1 MKFKQKHKKEIK
13 RLNKEGNN
21 YSEIADK
28 IMTTFF
34 DDFDKYSHRTIRGEV
49 SNELHIVAK
58 TVHPHFGTHLVT
70 GCNHAP
76 FDNKHMTNGMIELM
90 KDLGDKLA
98 GIHLIGDFL
107 DLNSLSSHDRGQKPL
122 PGITLSSE
130 YEGGN
135 RILDRFDAALPVKCI
150 KNYMYGNHEDRYL
163 RYMSSSDHSKLG
175 SSLISPEEGLN
186 LSARGY
192 NVFTNWKKDK
202 IKLGNHLDLI
212 HGEFCNIHT
221 AKKHL
226 DSFRG
231 SIMFVHTHRIQTHIE
246 SKVGGFNI
254 GFGADKDSPVFNY
267 ATRAMKEVW
276 ANGFALVTIDEDGF
290 FHVNQITMF
299 NDCFYYNG
307 KKYN

>member
-1 MKFKQKHKKEIK
+1 
-13 RLNKEGNN
+13 
-21 YSEIADK
+21 
-28 IMTTFF
+28 
-34 DDFDKYSHRTIRGEV
+34 
-49 SNELHIVAK
+49 
-58 TVHPHFGTHLVT
+58 
-70 GCNHAP
+70 
-76 FDNKHMTNGMIELM
+76 
-90 KDLGDKLA
+90 
-98 GIHLIGDFL
+98 
-107 DLNSLSSHDRGQKPL
+107 
-122 PGITLSSE
+122 
-130 YEGGN
+130 
-135 RILDRFDAALPVKCI
+135 
-150 KNYMYGNHEDRYL
+150 MYGNHEDRYL
-163 RYMSSSDHSKLG
+163 RYMADSDNSKLG
-175 SSLISPEEGLN
+175 ESLISPEEGLD
-186 LSARGY
+186 LEARGY
-192 NVFTNWKKDK
+192 SVLTNWKKDK

-254 GFGADKDSPVFNY
+254 GFGGDKNSPVFNY

>member
-1 MKFKQKHKKEIK
+1 MNFKVKHKKRIK
-13 RLNKEGNN
+13 KLAKGGNN
-21 YSEIADK
+21 YSSISTT
-28 IMTTFF
+28 IMTEFLT
-34 DDFDKYSHRTIRGEV
+34 DFEDYSHRTVRKAV
-49 SNELHIVAK
+49 SEELNQVVRTI
-58 TVHPHFGTHLVT
+58 HPQCGTHLVT

-76 FDNKHMTNGMIELM
+76 FDNKYMTNGMIELI
-90 KDLGDKLA
+90 KDLGDKLK
-98 GIHLIGDFL
+98 GLHLIGDFL
-107 DLNSLSSHDRGQKPL
+107 DMNSLSSHDRGRKPL
-122 PGITLSSE
+122 EGITLSSE
-130 YEGGN
+130 YKESSK
-135 RILDRFDAALPVKCI
+135 ILDKFDEVLPKGCT
-150 KNYMYGNHEDRYL
+150 KNYMYGNHEDRFH
-163 RYMSSSDHSKLG
+163 RYMGSSDNAKLG
-175 SSLISPEEGLN
+175 DSLDSPEKGLA
-186 LSARGY
+186 LAERGY
-192 NVFTNWKKDK
+192 NVFTDWKKDK
-202 IKLGNHLDLI
+202 IRLGNHLDLI

-231 SIMFVHTHRIQTHIE
+231 SIMFVHTHRIQMHIE

-254 GFGADKDSPVFNY
+254 GFGGDINSPVFNY